1 MDFID
6 TSVLVAAVVASEPHH
21 AACGRLLDGGGLGM
35 FVHGLA
41 EFFSTLTGGR
51 KAFRLSP
58 GQAAEILEADYLPL
72 QQITALTAGETLRS
86 LRECQSRGV
95 QGGAV
100 FDYLHLVAARKGKAR
115 RFFTLNSSDFRGF
128 HRDGDPEI
136 LSLPS
141 LCSCPLFWPPI
152 DGGPDRWPA

>member
-21 AACGRLLDGGGLGM
+21 AVCGRLLDVGDVG
-35 FVHGLA
+35 FYIHGLA

-58 GQAAEILEADYLPL
+58 QQAVELLEADYVPL
-72 QQITALTAGETLRS
+72 LQITTLTAAETLRGM
-86 LRECQSRGV
+86 RECHSRGV
-95 QGGAV
+95 QGGAI
-100 FDYLHLVAARKGKAR
+100 FDYLHLVAARKGKAER
-115 RFFTLNSSDFRGF
+115 LYTLNVSNFRAF

-136 LSLPS
+136 RSP
-141 LCSCPLFWPPI
+141 
-152 DGGPDRWPA
+152 

>member
-21 AACGRLLDGGGLGM
+21 AACGRLLDGGSLGL

-58 GQAAEILEADYLPL
+58 DQTAEILEADYLPL
-72 QQITALTAGETLRS
+72 LQITTLTPGETLRS

-95 QGGAV
+95 QGGEI
-100 FDYLHLVAARKGKAR
+100 FDYLHLVAARKGKAL
-115 RFFTLNSSDFRGF
+115 RFFTLNGSDFRAF
-128 HRDGDPEI
+128 QRDGDPEI
-136 LSLPS
+136 LSP
-141 LCSCPLFWPPI
+141 
-152 DGGPDRWPA
+152 